1 MRIIGL
7 TGGIGSGKSTVAEML
22 VQLGARLIDADK
34 LAREVVRP
42 GEAAWQ
48 EIIDWLGPDILL
60 SDSSINRKRLG
71 GIIFADPEARAKLD
85 RITHPY
91 ISSAMRQALAEAAS
105 VGAKLVVVDIPLLFE
120 KGWGKL
126 ADEIWVVY
134 VDEATQLDRLM
145 ARDSL
150 SRSEAAARI
159 GAQMSLT
166 DKARLADVVIDN
178 SKDIDGTRQQVE
190 AAWRRTTTTARAAT

>member
-178 SKDIDGTRQQVE
+178 SKDIDDTRQQVE
-190 AAWRRTTTTARAAT
+190 AAWRRTTTTAKAAT